1 MTSIN
6 NEFKLRFKP
15 ALTEL
20 NKFINER
27 NASTESVFNQAQ
39 DRLLNAGGKRI
50 RSLLFL
56 IVAGQADN
64 PRDRISAK
72 YIEVAAAIEILHMA
86 TLVHDD
92 IVDQA
97 RLRRGQPSALEEFGS
112 EPALFIGDYFLSRA
126 YQLFFKNLS
135 ADSLRFLSGKLP
147 DICAG
152 QMSEF
157 NNRHNYDISIRDYLK
172 QVRRKTGLLFGVA
185 TYSGAVEAGYSKLEA
200 AHYYRFG
207 LALGMAFQ
215 IQDDLLDF
223 TEEADKIGKPPLQD
237 VRQGIYTLPVILLM
251 KNSCRRDEFKEL
263 VLREEYG
270 SLLELLQAEDMI
282 TEARKFEDRFFDRA
296 RAELS
301 YFAKGDSRDNLE
313 FILNCQYKRR
323 E

>member
-6 NEFKLRFKP
+6 NEFKMRFKP
-15 ALTEL
+15 WLTEL
-20 NKFINER
+20 DNFIN
-27 NASTESVFNQAQ
+27 NNIASTEPVFNQAQ

-56 IVAGQADN
+56 VAGQTKNSKDSLS
-64 PRDRISAK
+64 DI
-72 YIEVAAAIEILHMA
+72 YIEIAAAIEILHMA

-97 RLRRGQPSALEEFGS
+97 RLRRGEISALDEFGS
-112 EPALFIGDYFLSRA
+112 ESALFIGDYFLSKA
-126 YQLFFKNLS
+126 YKLFFENLS
-135 ADSLRFLSGKLP
+135 LNSLNFLSNKLP
-147 DICAG
+147 EICAG

-157 NNRHNYDISIRDYLK
+157 NNRYNYEISIRDYLK

-185 TYSGAVEAGYSKLEA
+185 TYTGAVEAGLSKVEA

-223 TEEADKIGKPPLQD
+223 IEGVEKLGKPPLQD
-237 VRQGIYTLPVILLM
+237 IRQGIYTLPVILLI
-251 KNSCRRDEFKEL
+251 RDSRKQNKFKQL
-263 VLREEYG
+263 VLQEKYDAV
-270 SLLELLQAEDMI
+270 LDLLQNDGMLAQ
-282 TEARKFEDRFFDRA
+282 ARKFEKRFFDRA
-296 RAELS
+296 RAELEH
-301 YFAKGDSRDNLE
+301 FAKGKSRNEFE
-313 FILNCQYKRR
+313 FILNCQNNRR